1 MISTIILGMGLP
13 SAVCYLLMATFIGP
27 VLKRLGLEPLAA
39 HLFIFYFGMM
49 SMVTPPVALAGFT
62 AAAIAKADVMRSS
75 LAAFRFSLVG
85 FLLPYA
91 FVLNPS
97 LLLISTNGKGV
108 LIPVLIS
115 LVFVLS
121 GIVFFAVSTTGIFS
135 QRISNFLRATLFVC
149 ACVVIL
155 TPGLT
160 LVYLSAKAA
169 ALLVGITLLI
179 LNFLCERKLH
189 HEKWV
194 CDATTG

>member
-1 MISTIILGMGLP
+1 LGMGLP

-27 VLKRLGLEPLAA
+27 VLGKLGLEPLAA

-62 AAAIAKADVMRSS
+62 AAAIAKANVMRSS
-75 LAAFRFSLVG
+75 LAAFRFALVG

-97 LLLISTNGKGV
+97 LLLISTNGKSV
-108 LIPVLIS
+108 IIPALIS

-121 GIVFFAVSTTGIFS
+121 GIVFFAVSTTGTFS
-135 QRISNFLRATLFVC
+135 RHVNGQTRFVLF
-149 ACVVIL
+149 AAALAVIL
-155 TPGLT
+155 IPGLT
-160 LVYLSAKAA
+160 LGPLSIKTAV
-169 ALLVGITLLI
+169 LILGITLLAI
-179 LNFLCERKLH
+179 NVLSERKLL